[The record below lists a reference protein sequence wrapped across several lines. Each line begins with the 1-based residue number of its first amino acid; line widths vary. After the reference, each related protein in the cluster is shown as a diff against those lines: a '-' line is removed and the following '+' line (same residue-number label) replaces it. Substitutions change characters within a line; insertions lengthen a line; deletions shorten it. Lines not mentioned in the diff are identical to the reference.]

1 MDHNERIYI
10 RTLLLF
16 NLLTNINKLYFYL
29 TYIFL
34 IENNNNLYI
43 FNKL

>member
-1 MDHNERIYI
+1 MHHNESIYI
-10 RTLLLF
+10 RKLLLF

>member
-16 NLLTNINKLYFYL
+16 ILLTNINKLYFYL